1 MIFLEVD
8 KMKVGDLEIYDDFAT
23 VKNESVLEA
32 AKIMKEKDVPD
43 LILIDDDN
51 KPIGIISA
59 VDIILKIVA
68 EEKNPKEIK
77 ISSIARKVK
86 AFDEFATRAEVLSY
100 MMENDCEIVPVIK
113 KDGTLLGVCTIGDVL
128 IEKEEVEE
136 E

>member
-1 MIFLEVD
+1 
-8 KMKVGDLEIYDDFAT
+8 MKVGDLEIYDDFAT
-23 VKNESVLEA
+23 VKNESILEA

-68 EEKNPKEIK
+68 EEKDPKEIK
-77 ISSIARKVK
+77 IATIARKVK
-86 AFDEFATRAEVLSY
+86 SFDEFATRAEVLRY
-100 MMENDCEIVPVIK
+100 MMENDSEIVPIIK

-128 IEKEEVEE
+128 IETKEDEE